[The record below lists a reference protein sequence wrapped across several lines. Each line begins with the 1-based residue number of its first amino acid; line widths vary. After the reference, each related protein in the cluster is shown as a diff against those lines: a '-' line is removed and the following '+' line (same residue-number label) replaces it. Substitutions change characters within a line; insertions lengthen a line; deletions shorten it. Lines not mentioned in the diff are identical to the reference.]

1 MKAIQNFFQAL
12 EAMRANLFRASVTI
26 FIIALGITALVGV
39 LTSIDGIKKGMR
51 SSFSRLGANTLR
63 IQNWSSDIE
72 SGNRRGQRRQY
83 YPRITYREYQEFKED
98 FIDLAIVS
106 VEGRGGGGLKVKY
119 QNEETNQDVDLIGI
133 DENYPQTA
141 RYNILEGRF
150 IIEDDVK
157 WGRNVI
163 VLGYDIAEKLF
174 PFESAIG
181 KVVSVNQN
189 MYKVIGVYERIG
201 TSSLGS
207 QDKIVTIPITT
218 LRSHNPNLGSLNV
231 NIFVDDPTRIEY
243 LSEEATGAFRLV
255 RNLDIREENNFS
267 VTKSDAFVEQIM
279 ENLKVL
285 TLSAQIVAFITLL
298 GASVALLNVMLVSVT
313 ERTNEIG
320 LRKALGATERTIRQ
334 QFLIEAILICQLGG
348 ILGIILGLLIGN
360 LVSTFLLKGS
370 FVVPGL
376 WLLSGLIAC
385 FFVGITSGFYPAWK
399 ASRVDPIESLRHE

>member
-1 MKAIQNFFQAL
+1 MKPIHNFFQAL
-12 EAMRANLFRASVTI
+12 EAMKANLFRASVTI

-39 LTSIDGIKKGMR
+39 LTSIDGIKEGMR

-63 IQNWSSDIE
+63 IQNWSSNIE
-72 SGNRRGQRRQY
+72 SGNERGRRRKY
-83 YPRITYREYQEFKED
+83 FPNITYREYLEFKEE
-98 FIDLAIVS
+98 FQEYAIVS

-119 QNEETNQDVDLIGI
+119 QNEETNQDVNLVGI

-141 RYNILEGRF
+141 RYEILEGRF
-150 IIEDDVK
+150 IIDDDVR

-181 KVVSVNQN
+181 KVVTVSQN
-189 MYKVIGVYERIG
+189 MYKVIGVYEKIG

-207 QDKIVTIPITT
+207 QDKIVNIPITT
-218 LRSHNPNLGSLNV
+218 LRSHNPSLGSLNI
-231 NIFVDDPTRIEY
+231 NIFVKDPTQINY
-243 LSEEATGAFRLV
+243 LTEEATGAFRLV
-255 RNLDIREENNFS
+255 RDLDVREDNDFS

-320 LRKALGATERTIRQ
+320 LRKAMGATEGNIRR

-348 ILGIILGLLIGN
+348 ILGIVLGLVIGN

-370 FVVPGL
+370 FVVPWL
-376 WLLSGLIAC
+376 WLFIGLMAC
-385 FFVGITSGFYPAWK
+385 FIVGITSGYYPAWK

>member
-1 MKAIQNFFQAL
+1 MKVIQNFFQAL

-39 LTSIDGIKKGMR
+39 LTSIDGIKEGMR

-72 SGNRRGQRRQY
+72 SGNRRGQKRQY

-150 IIEDDVK
+150 VVEDDVK

-163 VLGYDIAEKLF
+163 VLGYDVAEKLF
-174 PFESAIG
+174 PFKSAIG
-181 KVVSVNQN
+181 KIVSVNQN
-189 MYKVIGVYERIG
+189 MYKVIGVYEKIG

-218 LRSHNPNLGSLNV
+218 LRSHNPALSSLNIS
-231 NIFVDDPTRIEY
+231 IFVDDPTRIEY

-313 ERTNEIG
+313 ERTNEVG
-320 LRKALGATERTIRQ
+320 LRKALGATERNIRQ

-348 ILGIILGLLIGN
+348 ILGIIFGLLIGN

-370 FVVPGL
+370 FVVPWL
-376 WLLSGLIAC
+376 WLLIGLIAC

>member
-370 FVVPGL
+370 FVVPWL
-376 WLLSGLIAC
+376 WLLIGLIAC